1 MGTYTYGQQG
11 VELGDIQGYAGA
23 KQGVA
28 WQGSSMVGGKQ
39 GPSRG
44 LSMAGGQHDRG

>member
-28 WQGSSMVGGKQ
+28 WQGVSMLEGKQ

-44 LSMAGGQHDRG
+44 